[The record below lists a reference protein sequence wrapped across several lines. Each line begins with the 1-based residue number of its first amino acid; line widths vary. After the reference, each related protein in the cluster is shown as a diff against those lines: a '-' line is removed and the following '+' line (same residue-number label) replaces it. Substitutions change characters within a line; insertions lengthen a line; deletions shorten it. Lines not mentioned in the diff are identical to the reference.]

1 MSVKNVG
8 KVLKTFVVVVILR
21 VVLLFNIRSNFFLEK
36 LNVRKYIYEL
46 RK

>member
-46 RK
+46 KK